1 MKKQCRQGICLLS
14 AVLLLMGGI
23 PAAFA
28 AGSCD
33 TAPLIV
39 VTGMNAWPL
48 VLNAGTDQE
57 KQVFAPDTQAIL
69 KLVGQIAGPVANF
82 AVTKDY
88 DKLGDDVLPAV
99 YALFEP
105 LACEPDGSSRYAIT
119 TTVYPESM
127 ENYPEFV
134 NEEGYLTN
142 ELPLCVRP
150 LRKSAP
156 ITYIILTTTG
166 GSTPWIMRKNCV
178 AMWSAQ
184 SVKLAMIR

>member
-1 MKKQCRQGICLLS
+1 MKKKCRQVICLLL

-28 AGSCD
+28 VGNCD

-39 VTGMNAWPL
+39 VSGMNAWPL
-48 VLNAGTDQE
+48 VMDAGTERE

-69 KLVGQIAGPVANF
+69 ELVGKIAGPVARF

-88 DKLGDDVLPAV
+88 ETLGDEVLPAV
-99 YALFEP
+99 YALLEP
-105 LACEPDGSSRYAIT
+105 LACQPDGSSRYAIT

-127 ENYPEFV
+127 ANYPEFV

-142 ELPLCVRP
+142 EPAIVRAAAAKIGADHVYYFN
-150 LRKSAP
+150 LSL
-156 ITYIILTTTG
+156 IHI
-166 GSTPWIMRKNCV
+166 
-178 AMWSAQ
+178 
-184 SVKLAMIR
+184 

>member
-1 MKKQCRQGICLLS
+1 MKKKCRQVICLLS

-105 LACEPDGSSRYAIT
+105 LAASRTGAAGMRLPLRSIQNQWRT
-119 TTVYPESM
+119 IRSLSM
-127 ENYPEFV
+127 RKATSP
-134 NEEGYLTN
+134 TS
-142 ELPLCVRP
+142 LPLCVRP
-150 LRKSAP
+150 LRNRRRSR
-156 ITYIILTTTG
+156 ILF
-166 GSTPWIMRKNCV
+166 
-178 AMWSAQ
+178 
-184 SVKLAMIR
+184 